1 MKRKITINGIEFE
14 ITKEGYETYKEMEKD
29 RLRSKYLQKLDAAHE
44 LSSLEFLMESGR
56 EQYLEDKRSCVED
69 EVIKKLMLE
78 KMAWALDRLTEEE
91 LHLINQAFLKE
102 LSHDEIGRQLHIA
115 QSTVSRNIKRIV
127 DKLRNLME
135 E

>member
-56 EQYLEDKRSCVED
+56 ERYLEDKRSCVED
-69 EVIKKLMLE
+69 EVIKKFMLE

-91 LHLINQAFLKE
+91 LYLINQAFLKE
-102 LSHDEIGRQLHIA
+102 LSHDEIGRQLHIS
-115 QSTVSRNIKRIV
+115 QSTVSRNIKRIL

>member
-56 EQYLEDKRSCVED
+56 ERYLEDKRSCVED
-69 EVIKKLMLE
+69 EVIKKFMLE
-78 KMAWALDRLTEEE
+78 KMAWALNRLTEEE
-91 LHLINQAFLKE
+91 LYLISQAFLKE
-102 LSHDEIGRQLHIA
+102 LSHDEIGRQLHIS
-115 QSTVSRNIKRIV
+115 QSTVSRNIKRIL

>member
-14 ITKEGYETYKEMEKD
+14 ITKEGYETYKEMERE

-56 EQYLEDKRSCVED
+56 ERYLEDKRSCVED
-69 EVIKKLMLE
+69 EVIKKFMLE
-78 KMAWALDRLTEEE
+78 KMACALERLTEEE
-91 LHLINQAFLKE
+91 LHLINQAFLEE
-102 LSHDEIGRQLHIA
+102 LSHDKIGRQLHIS
-115 QSTVSRNIKRIV
+115 QSTVSRNITRIL